1 MAYMKDSTGRRLDSF
16 EVEAKAFT
24 PPLKFVSLPGSL
36 SGKSQY
42 NGTSYN
48 QDSVTTGNGKR
59 YAVWYNEAGALVIG
73 KRTLPNGKWT
83 TFDLSTIAGNPL
95 VLPVDNDPHNSASI
109 IVDAAGHIHVAA
121 NMHGDVLRYV
131 RSSNPHDITAWTAPG
146 MTGLN
151 EAQVTYPRFALHPDG
166 TVFFL
171 YRDGASGFGD
181 LFLNKSA
188 GGTAAWTQV
197 GKLADGKTTSE
208 NAYESRF
215 VIGRDGSLN
224 LAITWRPNGGDA
236 NTNNDVHFIRSP
248 DKGTTWK
255 SVVGATVALP
265 FVHSNTTAMAL
276 DTANTN
282 SGIINQFGLDTDINN
297 NPHIAL
303 MLADGSTPD
312 RNIHHLW
319 WNGAAWVNDQVTDLG
334 NGFSITNW
342 TTRPTIACT
351 NDGRTLITYSTPRFG
366 SLRGLLRLVDVT
378 GGANTE
384 VPLSDLDM
392 RDHEPTYDGR
402 ALRERNELV
411 LLLSQANADVN
422 NPGPEYWNVNNWDR
436 QWGGILTVDLAQ
448 IGSVFRREVRAPRI
462 RTMQTVAVPTNAT
475 VTNTS
480 AAAVTGSLGSLT
492 TPDMRNRPV
501 FVRLTARAS
510 TTGGTLTVQV
520 FESQQGGSNRALGA
534 IAFTATSTALRATP
548 WMPLAYGPVLG
559 ADSLVQI
566 HAYVSST
573 FTGTISAATL
583 EIGVLDGPVY

>member
-1 MAYMKDSTGRRLDSF
+1 MAYMKDSKGRKLDTF

-24 PPLKFVSLPGSL
+24 PPLKFTSLPGAL

-48 QDSVTTGNGKR
+48 QDSVSTGDGKR
-59 YAVWYNEAGALVIG
+59 YAVWYDETGALIIG
-73 KRTLPNGKWT
+73 KRTLPNGLWS
-83 TFDLSTIAGNPL
+83 TFSLSTIAGNPL
-95 VLPVDNDPHNSASI
+95 VLPVDNDPHNSASM
-109 IVDAAGHIHVAA
+109 IVDAAGYIHVAA

-131 RSSNPHDITAWTAPG
+131 RSTNPHDITAWTAPG
-146 MTGLN
+146 MTGSN
-151 EAQVTYPRFALHPDG
+151 ETQVTYPRFALHTDG
-166 TVFFL
+166 TLFFL

-181 LFLNKSA
+181 LFLNKWN
-188 GGTAAWTQV
+188 GAAWTQV

-208 NAYESRF
+208 NPYESRF
-215 VIGRDGSLN
+215 VVGRDGSLN

-236 NTNNDVHFIRSP
+236 NSNNDVHFIKSA
-248 DKGTTWK
+248 DKGVTWTNV
-255 SVVGATVALP
+255 SGTAVTIP
-265 FVHSNTTAMAL
+265 FTHSNTTALVL
-276 DTANTN
+276 DTAATN
-282 SGIINQFGLDTDINN
+282 SGIINQFGLDTDTNN
-297 NPHIAL
+297 RPHIAL
-303 MLADGSTPD
+303 MLADGGTPD

-319 WNGAAWVNDQVTDLG
+319 WNGTAWVNDQVTDLG

-366 SLRGLLRLVDVT
+366 GVRGMFRLVDVT
-378 GGANTE
+378 SGAVTE

-392 RDHEPTYDGR
+392 RDVEPTYDGR
-402 ALRERNELV
+402 ALRERNELTFM
-411 LLLSQANADVN
+411 LTAANADVN

-436 QWGGILTVDLAQ
+436 QWGGVLTLDLAQ
-448 IGSVFRREVRAPRI
+448 VGSLLRREVRPPRI
-462 RTMQTVAVPTNAT
+462 RTMQTIAVPTNAS

-501 FVRLTARAS
+501 FVRLAARAS

-548 WMPLAYGPVLG
+548 WMPLAYGPILG
-559 ADSLVQI
+559 SDSLVQI
-566 HAYVSST
+566 HAYVSAT